1 MATSARQAG
10 QGTGAKGRVHVSL
23 LPSLRGYKVSDFP
36 HDAIAGLIVA
46 ALSIPVAMGYA
57 QIAGLPPVYGLYAS
71 VFPAIVYAL
80 ATGTPGVVFGMD
92 SAASATTGSA
102 LIAMGITLGSADAV
116 RMVPLITL
124 VAAGFLILFALL
136 HLGKLMDYVPIP
148 VMVGFITGVA
158 VLIMVT
164 QVPKLIGTT
173 VTTGD
178 DFIANVAAVVSSFPQ
193 ANPVTCGI
201 GLASLAALVICKRIR
216 PRFPLSLVLVVVGIV
231 ASQAFDL
238 QGQGVAVL
246 GSISTGLP
254 TFELPQF
261 VTSRLPEVLAHG
273 ITLAFVVA
281 AESLLCVNTFAMRE
295 GFQPQEN
302 RELAAFGVADVI
314 SALCGSAA
322 CSASVSRSA
331 AGTSAGSRTQM
342 TSLVA
347 AVTVLA
353 VVLFLAPLLY
363 AMPSTILAAIV
374 IAAMVDT
381 VEFKKIRRL
390 GRHIRLE
397 FWVFLAVAV
406 CVLFLG
412 TIWAV
417 VLGVVLSFACL
428 VYRRHNPQHGLMGVV
443 ASSGADAGAGAGTG
457 DFARLDAHD
466 GTVSPVDGVV
476 IYRFD
481 QSLSFANVGA
491 LVGELMRQVGPG
503 THLVIADITGVRH
516 IDVSAT
522 DRMRELISTLQRQH
536 VEIRIVR
543 SVAPTDS
550 LATQYELQRIMKKDK
565 DDVYA
570 SIAQALTATS
580 CDGEVLLRSDGS
592 KAPWSE

>member
-10 QGTGAKGRVHVSL
+10 HGTDAKARVHVSL
-23 LPSLRGYKVSDFP
+23 FPSLRGYKVSDLP

-178 DFIANVAAVVSSFPQ
+178 DFIANVVAVVSSFPQ

-201 GLASLAALVICKRIR
+201 GLASLAALVVCKRLR
-216 PRFPLSLVLVVVGIV
+216 PHFPLSLVLVVVGIV

-342 TSLVA
+342 TSLIA

-381 VEFKKIRRL
+381 VEFRKIRRL

-466 GTVSPVDGVV
+466 GTVAPVDGVV

-491 LVGELMRQVGPG
+491 LVGELMRQVGPD
-503 THLVIADITGVRH
+503 TRLVIADVTGVRH

-522 DRMRELISTLQRQH
+522 DRIRELISTLERQH

-550 LATQYELQRIMKKDK
+550 LATQYELQRIMEKDK

-592 KAPWSE
+592 KAPWNE